1 MKEYIEE
8 LNLKQP
14 FFTGLIL
21 VQNTRLV
28 LMNIEYV
35 KFLWHYQLELRKQF
49 QKKNETIHWK
59 LMNDSWKKKKEH
71 ETFSKL
77 QLAVPKYSSHF
88 EIVSPQE

>member
-1 MKEYIEE
+1 MKEYIKE

-59 LMNDSWKKKKEH
+59 LMNDSWKKKNMRH
-71 ETFSKL
+71 SQNYNWQCPNT
-77 QLAVPKYSSHF
+77 VPILK
-88 EIVSPQE
+88 